1 MTLTIEDLKNKLAWE
16 SPDDILELLDVD
28 IITVLDELDDLII
41 DAQDKLYDLFDEVF
55 YNSAELVTGV
65 QMLVGS
71 TELRM
76 EGQTG

>member
-1 MTLTIEDLKNKLAWE
+1 MKTPKLVKIKYEVEVAVF
-16 SPDDILELLDVD
+16 DQQVLLN
-28 IITVLDELDDLII
+28 
-41 DAQDKLYDLFDEVF
+41 AQDKLYSLLDEVF

>member
-1 MTLTIEDLKNKLAWE
+1 MKTPKLVKIKYEVEVAVFDE
-16 SPDDILELLDVD
+16 QRLLDARD
-28 IITVLDELDDLII
+28 N
-41 DAQDKLYDLFDEVF
+41 LYELFDEMF
-55 YNSAELVTGV
+55 YNSAEDVTGV

>member
-1 MTLTIEDLKNKLAWE
+1 MKTPKLVKIKYEVEVAVFDE
-16 SPDDILELLDVD
+16 QRLLDARD
-28 IITVLDELDDLII
+28 N
-41 DAQDKLYDLFDEVF
+41 LYELFDEVF
-55 YNSAELVTGV
+55 YNSAEDVAGV

>member
-1 MTLTIEDLKNKLAWE
+1 MKTPKLVKIKYEVEVAVF
-16 SPDDILELLDVD
+16 DQQ
-28 IITVLDELDDLII
+28 VLI

>member
-1 MTLTIEDLKNKLAWE
+1 MKTPKLVKIKYEVEVAVF
-16 SPDDILELLDVD
+16 DQQVLL
-28 IITVLDELDDLII
+28 
-41 DAQDKLYDLFDEVF
+41 DAQDKLYSLLDEVF

>member
-1 MTLTIEDLKNKLAWE
+1 MKTPKLVKIKYE
-16 SPDDILELLDVD
+16 VEVVVFDQQ
-28 IITVLDELDDLII
+28 VLI
-41 DAQDKLYDLFDEVF
+41 DAQDKLYELFDEVF
-55 YNSAELVTGV
+55 YNGAELVTGV

>member
-1 MTLTIEDLKNKLAWE
+1 MKTPKVVK
-16 SPDDILELLDVD
+16 
-28 IITVLDELDDLII
+28 ITYEAEIVVLDQQTLLNARDN
-41 DAQDKLYDLFDEVF
+41 LYGLFDEVL
-55 YNSAELVTGV
+55 YNSAETVTGV